1 MKKYG
6 IKRLRKR
13 RQQKAKKALKLKA
26 RLRRIT
32 TDVER
37 KTNQFLRSQSKN
49 LAKEVDKAMN
59 EYRQSASNMPKW
71 DGGDR

>member
-1 MKKYG
+1 MKKHG
-6 IKRLRKR
+6 IKRMRKR
-13 RQQKAKKALKLKA
+13 RQQKAKQAIKLEN

-32 TDVER
+32 TDAER

-49 LAKEVDKAMN
+49 LAKEVDKAMKK
-59 EYRQSASNMPKW
+59 YRRSNSVMPKW